1 MSGVIQQVLTQ
12 HPEGGP
18 LGFNFVM
25 TASQKPL
32 TVNAG
37 PMLTDKVREQLRAG
51 QSIEVTG
58 LTRTINGQSYLL
70 AREMVVG
77 GQIIQPRNKNGFL
90 VHSPAELQ
98 QTCSA
103 IETCREQSAGRRA
116 MKNIRGVL
124 LVGCFAILGLVGC
137 GGSSSPTPP
146 PPPAGPAISV
156 IFGASAC
163 QPAYSQRSNE
173 DYGSRRQ

>member
-1 MSGVIQQVLTQ
+1 MFCHKFTSAFCLVLLCTAAGQPVVGQERSFHSSNPPQAWKTSDEITMSGVIQQVLTQ
-12 HPEGGP
+12 PPEGGP

-90 VHSPAELQ
+90 VHSLADPNRPAARSKRVENNLQ
-98 QTCSA
+98 
-103 IETCREQSAGRRA
+103 
-116 MKNIRGVL
+116 
-124 LVGCFAILGLVGC
+124 
-137 GGSSSPTPP
+137 GG
-146 PPPAGPAISV
+146 A
-156 IFGASAC
+156 
-163 QPAYSQRSNE
+163 R
-173 DYGSRRQ
+173 